1 VNTSTVTPLSS
12 ILMVFGGSFI
22 GSFAA
27 VFLKGGADR
36 LHRELSSIWTN
47 WRLMAG
53 IGLFVLSSLL
63 YLKGIKRGE
72 LTVLYPMVSFGYVWT
87 LLWSRLFFN
96 EPITKNKFMG
106 LGLIALGILLLAF
119 SKKG

>member
-1 VNTSTVTPLSS
+1 MTSTPFSS
-12 ILMVFGGSFI
+12 ILYVFLASFI

-36 LHRELSSIWTN
+36 LHRELASIWTN
-47 WRLMAG
+47 WRLAAG
-53 IGLFVLSSLL
+53 IVLFVLSSLL
-63 YLKGIKRGE
+63 YLKGIKHGE

-87 LLWSRLFFN
+87 LLWSRIFFH
-96 EPITKNKFMG
+96 EPITRHKFAG

-119 SKKG
+119 SKAS